1 MAAALRRASEKS
13 ASVSDK
19 SELLL
24 KPKRFYKAA
33 AAAPFLGENGEGGF
47 AVQLD
52 GRTPKSP
59 ARKPLIAPTRL
70 LADMIAAE
78 WDAQVEYIDNSLMPA
93 TRLAFTAIDRIAE
106 TRAEVA
112 GEVTAYAASDHLCYR
127 AEHPTPLVERQDR
140 EWGAILDWAR
150 AEFGLVF
157 TPVAGII
164 HQPQP
169 SATLAAVEALALT
182 MDDFTLAGVAF
193 AAGLYGSTVLA
204 LAVRAGRLTGRRALD
219 LSRLEEVFQAEQ
231 WGQDAE
237 AKARAEALAIEAE
250 MIDRWFA
257 ALRS

>member
-1 MAAALRRASEKS
+1 
-13 ASVSDK
+13 VSDK

-24 KPKRFYKAA
+24 KPRRFYKVAA
-33 AAAPFLGENGEGGF
+33 AAEVAGGF

-59 ARKPLIAPTRL
+59 AKKPLILPNKA
-70 LADMIAAE
+70 LADTIAAE
-78 WDAQVEYIDNSLMPA
+78 WEAQVEYIDNSLMPA
-93 TRLAFTAIDRIAE
+93 SRLAFTAIDRIAE

-112 GEVTAYAASDHLCYR
+112 REVTAYAASDHLCYR

-140 EWGAILDWAR
+140 EWGAILDWAK
-150 AEFGLVF
+150 AEHNLVF

-169 SATLAAVEALALT
+169 PATLAAVEALALT
-182 MDDFTLAGVAF
+182 LDDFSLAGVAF
-193 AAGLYGSTVLA
+193 ASGLFGSTVLA
-204 LAVRAGRLTGRRALD
+204 LAVRAGRLTGRKALE
-219 LSRLEEVFQAEQ
+219 LSRLEEAFQAER

-237 AKARAEALAIEAE
+237 ATARAEALAVEAE

-257 ALRS
+257 ALR

>member
-1 MAAALRRASEKS
+1 M
-13 ASVSDK
+13 SDK

-24 KPKRFYKAA
+24 KPRRFYKVA
-33 AAAPFLGENGEGGF
+33 AAAPVEGGF

-59 ARKPLIAPTRL
+59 ARKPLVVPTKA
-70 LADMIAAE
+70 LAETIAAE

-93 TRLAFTAIDRIAE
+93 SRLAFTAIDRIGE

-112 GEVTAYAASDHLCYR
+112 REVTAYASSDHLCYR

-140 EWGAILDWAR
+140 EWGAILDWAK
-150 AEFGLVF
+150 AEHGLAF

-169 SATLAAVEALALT
+169 PATLAAVEALALT
-182 MDDFTLAGVAF
+182 LDDFTLAGVAF
-193 AAGLYGSTVLA
+193 AAGLFGSTVLA
-204 LAVRAGRLTGRRALD
+204 LAVRAGRLTGQRALD
-219 LSRLEEVFQAEQ
+219 LSRLEEMFQAEQ

-237 AKARAEALAIEAE
+237 ATARAAFLAVEAA

-257 ALRS
+257 ALR

>member
-1 MAAALRRASEKS
+1 MS
-13 ASVSDK
+13 ASVSEK

-24 KPKRFYKAA
+24 KPRRFYKAA
-33 AAAPFLGENGEGGF
+33 AAAPVEGGF

-59 ARKPLIAPTRL
+59 ARKPLVLPTQA
-70 LADMIAAE
+70 LADIVAAE
-78 WDAQVEYIDNSLMPA
+78 WEAQVEFIDNSLMPA
-93 TRLAFTAIDRIAE
+93 SRLAFTAIDRIAE

-112 GEVTAYAASDHLCYR
+112 REVTAYASSDHLCYR

-140 EWGAILDWAR
+140 EWGAILDWAK
-150 AEFGLVF
+150 AEHGLVF

-164 HQPQP
+164 HAPQP
-169 SATLAAVEALALT
+169 PATLAAVEALALT
-182 MDDFTLAGVAF
+182 LDDFALAGVAF

-204 LAVRAGRLTGRRALD
+204 LAVRAGRLTGRKALD
-219 LSRLEEVFQAEQ
+219 LSHLEEAFQAEQ

-237 AKARAEALAIEAE
+237 ATKRAEALAIEAE

-257 ALRS
+257 ALRA

>member
-1 MAAALRRASEKS
+1 
-13 ASVSDK
+13 VSDK

-33 AAAPFLGENGEGGF
+33 VAVPVEGGF

-59 ARKPLIAPTRL
+59 ARKPLILPNQA
-70 LADMIAAE
+70 LADTIAAE
-78 WDAQVEYIDNSLMPA
+78 WEAQVEYIDNSLMPA

-112 GEVTAYAASDHLCYR
+112 KEITAYAASDHLCYR
-127 AEHPTPLVERQDR
+127 AEHPTPLVERQER
-140 EWGAILDWAR
+140 EWGAILDWAK
-150 AEFGLVF
+150 AEHGLVF
-157 TPVAGII
+157 TPVGGII

-169 SATLAAVEALALT
+169 PATLAAVEALALT
-182 MDDFTLAGVAF
+182 LDDFSLAGVAF

-204 LAVRAGRLTGRRALD
+204 LAVRAGRLTGRKALD
-219 LSRLEEVFQAEQ
+219 LSRLEEAFQAEQ

-237 AKARAEALAIEAE
+237 AAARVEFLAVEAE

-257 ALRS
+257 ALR

>member
-1 MAAALRRASEKS
+1 M
-13 ASVSDK
+13 SDK

-24 KPKRFYKAA
+24 KPRRFYKAVA
-33 AAAPFLGENGEGGF
+33 AAAVEGGF

-59 ARKPLIAPTRL
+59 ARKPLVVPTKA
-70 LADMIAAE
+70 LAETIAAE
-78 WDAQVEYIDNSLMPA
+78 WDAQVEFIDNSLMPA
-93 TRLAFTAIDRIAE
+93 SRLAFTAIDRIGE

-112 GEVTAYAASDHLCYR
+112 REVTAYASSDHLCYR

-140 EWGAILDWAR
+140 EWGAILDWAK
-150 AEFGLVF
+150 AEHGLAF

-169 SATLAAVEALALT
+169 PATLAAVEALALT
-182 MDDFTLAGVAF
+182 LDDFTLAGVAF
-193 AAGLYGSTVLA
+193 AAGLFGSTVLA
-204 LAVRAGRLTGRRALD
+204 LAVRAGRLTGQRALD
-219 LSRLEEVFQAEQ
+219 LSRLEEMFQAEQ

-237 AKARAEALAIEAE
+237 ATARAAFLAVEAA

-257 ALRS
+257 ALR

>member
-1 MAAALRRASEKS
+1 M
-13 ASVSDK
+13 SDK

-33 AAAPFLGENGEGGF
+33 AAAPVEGGF
-47 AVQLD
+47 AIQLD

-59 ARKPLIAPTRL
+59 ARKPLVTPSRA

-78 WDAQVEYIDNSLMPA
+78 WEAQVEFIDNSLMPA

-112 GEVTAYAASDHLCYR
+112 REITAYAASDHLCYR
-127 AEHPTPLVERQDR
+127 AEHPAPLVERQDR
-140 EWGAILDWAR
+140 EWGAMLGWVK
-150 AEFGLVF
+150 AEHGLAF

-164 HQPQP
+164 HAPQP
-169 SATLAAVEALALT
+169 PATLAAVEALALT
-182 MDDFTLAGVAF
+182 LDDFALAGVAF

-204 LAVRAGRLTGRRALD
+204 LAVRAGRLTGQRALD
-219 LSRLEEVFQAEQ
+219 LSRLDEIWQAEQ
-231 WGQDAE
+231 WGEDAE
-237 AKARAEALAIEAE
+237 AKARADALAVEAA

-257 ALRS
+257 ALR

>member
-1 MAAALRRASEKS
+1 MRNP
-13 ASVSDK
+13 VSDK

-24 KPKRFYKAA
+24 KPKRFYKVA
-33 AAAPFLGENGEGGF
+33 AAAPVEGGF

-59 ARKPLIAPTRL
+59 ARKPLILPSKA

-78 WDAQVEYIDNSLMPA
+78 WDAQVDYIDNSLMPA
-93 TRLAFTAIDRIAE
+93 SRLAFTAIDRISE

-112 GEVTAYAASDHLCYR
+112 KEITAYAASDHLCYR

-140 EWGAILDWAR
+140 EWGAILDWAK
-150 AEFGLVF
+150 AEYGFVF
-157 TPVAGII
+157 TPVGGII

-169 SATLAAVEALALT
+169 PATLAAVEALALT
-182 MDDFTLAGVAF
+182 LDDFALAGVAF
-193 AAGLYGSTVLA
+193 ASGLFGSTVLA
-204 LAVRAGRLTGRRALD
+204 LAVRAGRLTGQRALD
-219 LSRLEEVFQAEQ
+219 LSRLEEMFQAEQ

-237 AKARAEALAIEAE
+237 ATARAAFLAVEAE

-257 ALRS
+257 ALR